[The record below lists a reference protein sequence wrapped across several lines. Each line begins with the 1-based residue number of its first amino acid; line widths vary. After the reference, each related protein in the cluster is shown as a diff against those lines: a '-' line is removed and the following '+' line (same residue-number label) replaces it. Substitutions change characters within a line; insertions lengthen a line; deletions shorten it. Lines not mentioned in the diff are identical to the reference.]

1 MKNKVCVL
9 GSINLDT
16 TLHVERIPLPSETVP
31 VSDKSSAPGG
41 KGANQAVASARSGAK
56 VHFIGAIG
64 DDNSGQTMLR
74 SLKEDNIDLTNITK
88 SDKAGTGTATIMLD
102 ENGQNSILVYPGANK
117 EINLTQ
123 IKNAESL
130 IASMD
135 FIVAQFETPIKE
147 TTLAFQIAHKHGV
160 VTVLNPAPASHI
172 PDELLGETD
181 IIAPN
186 ETESFAI
193 TGIKA
198 DSLSSMNKSA
208 NYFRDKGVK
217 ATLITLGDK
226 GVYYSYDKQAKIV
239 PAYKVKAVDTTAA
252 GDTFLGAL
260 SAVLKKDLSNLE
272 VAIDYGE
279 KASSLT
285 VQRNGAQPSIPTF
298 SQINKFYGG
307 EK

>member
-16 TLHVERIPLPSETVP
+16 TLHVERIPLPGETVP

-160 VTVLNPAPASHI
+160 VTVLNPAPGLVI
-172 PDELLGETD
+172 
-181 IIAPN
+181 
-186 ETESFAI
+186 FQ
-193 TGIKA
+193 
-198 DSLSSMNKSA
+198 MNS
-208 NYFRDKGVK
+208 
-217 ATLITLGDK
+217 
-226 GVYYSYDKQAKIV
+226 
-239 PAYKVKAVDTTAA
+239 
-252 GDTFLGAL
+252 
-260 SAVLKKDLSNLE
+260 
-272 VAIDYGE
+272 
-279 KASSLT
+279 
-285 VQRNGAQPSIPTF
+285 
-298 SQINKFYGG
+298 
-307 EK
+307 